1 MDSSN
6 SLFVACRICGHPV
19 TIETCTVDEQ
29 GSAVHEEC
37 YAQEL
42 LERSAR
48 SLIFPPKNENDG
60 MDTLAFA
67 NVFIPF
73 CL

>member
-19 TIETCTVDEQ
+19 TFVTCTVDEQ

-42 LERSAR
+42 LARSAE
-48 SLIFPPKNENDG
+48 SLIFPRKNEKKMTG
-60 MDTLAFA
+60 WIL
-67 NVFIPF
+67 
-73 CL
+73 

>member
-6 SLFVACRICGHPV
+6 SLFMACRICGHPV
-19 TIETCTVDEQ
+19 TIATCTVDEQ
-29 GSAVHEEC
+29 CSAVHEEC

-42 LERSAR
+42 LERSAG
-48 SLIFPPKNENDG
+48 SLIVPPRNENDG

-67 NVFIPF
+67 NVFIPMM
-73 CL
+73 

>member
-6 SLFVACRICGHPV
+6 SLFMACRLCGHPV
-19 TIETCTVDEQ
+19 TIATCTVDEQ
-29 GSAVHEEC
+29 CSAVHEEC

-42 LERSAR
+42 LERSAG
-48 SLIFPPKNENDG
+48 SLIVPLRNENDR

-67 NVFIPF
+67 NVFIPMM
-73 CL
+73 